1 MKLKKPPDIQTI
13 RRAVTMHRGG
23 LDDASDQEIRIVWG
37 SLDEQTRQ
45 AYLKK
50 EAQGL
55 ESLGFAERSAD
66 APGPETP

>member
-1 MKLKKPPDIQTI
+1 MEKTTPDIQTI

-50 EAQGL
+50 EAQGR
-55 ESLGFAERSAD
+55 ESLGIRERSAD
-66 APGPETP
+66 APGTETE